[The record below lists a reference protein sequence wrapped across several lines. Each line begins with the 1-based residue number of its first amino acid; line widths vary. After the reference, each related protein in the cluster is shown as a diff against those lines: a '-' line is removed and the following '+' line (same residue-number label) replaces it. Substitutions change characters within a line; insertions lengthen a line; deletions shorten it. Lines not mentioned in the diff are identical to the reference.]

1 VNYHVLRFSDRPEY
15 AYLEDEPENFDK
27 PFRVGTGVSCAD
39 LVHGTIRMK
48 FYKKHQGMKLDDFV
62 ANLFRWILCSE
73 RARAVIAKECGNVE
87 IYPLEILNHKKKP
100 VGVPYFFVQ
109 PVGVV
114 DCVDLER
121 SEFKRDH
128 AWQDKFLFVYKLVL
142 REQAI
147 PKQLKLFRMKEM
159 PEAIIIRSDL
169 VEKLQAAGA
178 TGFELLDTGVP
189 ILL

>member
-1 VNYHVLRFSDRPEY
+1 MR
-15 AYLEDEPENFDK
+15 
-27 PFRVGTGVSCAD
+27 
-39 LVHGTIRMK
+39 

-62 ANLFRWILCSE
+62 DNIFRWILCSE
-73 RARAVIAKECGNVE
+73 RARAVLAAECDNVE
-87 IYPLEILNHKKKP
+87 VYPLEILNHKRKP

-109 PVGVV
+109 VVGVV

-128 AWQDKFLFVYKLVL
+128 AWQDKLLSVYKLVL

-147 PKQLKLFRMKEM
+147 PEHLKLFRLKEK
-159 PEAIIIRSDL
+159 PEDLIIRSDL
-169 VEKLQAAGA
+169 VAKLREAGL
-178 TGFELLDTGVP
+178 TGFGLLDTGAP

>member
-1 VNYHVLRFSDRPEY
+1 MR
-15 AYLEDEPENFDK
+15 
-27 PFRVGTGVSCAD
+27 
-39 LVHGTIRMK
+39 

-73 RARAVIAKECGNVE
+73 RARAVFAAECDNVE

-128 AWQDKFLFVYKLVL
+128 AWQDKFLFVNKLVL